1 MSLRALRFLKLVLY
15 ISKKSLFKSAL
26 SHIAMTSRA
35 PELEGQWSGTRDL
48 ELRPIKDGMPTEA
61 WRECPAW
68 NKVIPKWE

>member
-1 MSLRALRFLKLVLY
+1 
-15 ISKKSLFKSAL
+15 
-26 SHIAMTSRA
+26 MTSRA